1 MQGVLKLVLNIR
13 TAGEQ
18 STFYQ
23 TPLDRQKEGILN
35 EFEIFPSIFPP
46 LYSDENTSRGDRE
59 ILPSASS
66 LHSVHCTLYT
76 VHHTLYIVQCT
87 VYPVHSKLYNVHCTL
102 SIAHCILYSTQFTLN
117 IILRIVDRQYTVY
130 NDRPAAARLT

>member
-1 MQGVLKLVLNIR
+1 MVLNIR

-59 ILPSASS
+59 ILPSASA
-66 LHSVHCTLYT
+66 V
-76 VHHTLYIVQCT
+76 YIHRV
-87 VYPVHSKLYNVHCTL
+87 
-102 SIAHCILYSTQFTLN
+102 
-117 IILRIVDRQYTVY
+117 VDRQYTVY